1 MNSREITNFYFLF
14 FLRAQCFAEMVYGV
28 AKIML
33 QFDIANQIKKENTQP
48 VQQYSVE
55 LKYRNENE
63 YDVTYSNEDVTIA
76 ADQKQNQTAYISI
89 NSYGGQSQVHV
100 YEEVLDDQSNEKNVQ
115 DQSKLQNNYSVDNIS
130 YIVVP

>member
-1 MNSREITNFYFLF
+1 
-14 FLRAQCFAEMVYGV
+14 MVYGV

-63 YDVTYSNEDVTIA
+63 YDVTYSNEDATIEE
-76 ADQKQNQTAYISI
+76 DQKQNQTAYISI

-100 YEEVLDDQSNEKNVQ
+100 YEEVLDDQPNEKNVHGPQ
-115 DQSKLQNNYSVDNIS
+115 GQSKLQNCYNVDNIS